1 MGQAFATSAQLL
13 IVWASSV
20 LVRFVNAPG
29 RRKKYVWASAL
40 LLSLLLSLFFSGN
53 IYAVWTFQQIVKN
66 KKKKISGFL
75 FCK

>member
-40 LLSLLLSLFFSGN
+40 LLSLLLSLFFFWEH
-53 IYAVWTFQQIVKN
+53 ICCLDFPADCKKQ
-66 KKKKISGFL
+66 KKKDFWVPFL
-75 FCK
+75 